1 MHECNNVAS
10 CHNNLP
16 TYHTSPQ
23 DLMPV
28 QSALLLV
35 PRMLLL
41 VIIVLVRN
49 ITTSTSVHFLFSSHR
64 PLKSQT
70 CFRVLD
76 TILRLGISRTST
88 GTRVSH
94 SGSYRSEKLRK
105 EAGLQEE
112 NAGALAGWE
121 RPGHRVWWPN
131 MAAASRLSEAVRR
144 RQSCS
149 GH

>member
-1 MHECNNVAS
+1 
-10 CHNNLP
+10 
-16 TYHTSPQ
+16 
-23 DLMPV
+23 MPV

-35 PRMLLL
+35 PHMLLL

-49 ITTSTSVHFLFSSHR
+49 FDFATTFIGSFFFSFHR

-88 GTRVSH
+88 GTGVSH
-94 SGSYRSEKLRK
+94 SRSYRSEKLRK

-144 RQSCS
+144 RHSC
-149 GH
+149 

>member
-1 MHECNNVAS
+1 
-10 CHNNLP
+10 
-16 TYHTSPQ
+16 
-23 DLMPV
+23 MPV

-35 PRMLLL
+35 PRMLPL
-41 VIIVLVRN
+41 VIVALVRN
-49 ITTSTSVHFLFSSHR
+49 INFATTSTSVHFLFSSHR

-94 SGSYRSEKLRK
+94 SGSYQSRQLRK

-131 MAAASRLSEAVRR
+131 MASASRLSEAVRR
-144 RQSCS
+144 RHSC
-149 GH
+149 